1 MEHKYLFFDVD
12 ETLYS
17 NKTGQIPPSAGEAL
31 KRAQAN
37 GHKIFLNTGR
47 PYAYVGTDFFSLNFD
62 GYLCGNG
69 TDLRYRGDIL
79 YHRELPEQIQR
90 AIIDLCSTY
99 SIRASLEG
107 SRCSYFTDDDTSF
120 HPYYASMI
128 EVCKSS
134 EGMVIE
140 FSWDH
145 VESFDKLVCFSS
157 PDAPQNMA
165 AFIEQIKSLDFPLK
179 CIRNDDSF
187 YEIIPEGTSKGTAIT
202 YIAEYF
208 NIPKDDCYA
217 FGDAPN
223 DLPMFEAAGHGIA
236 LGNAYDCVKDVAEY
250 VTTDIDAHG
259 IRNALDHYGFL

>member
-1 MEHKYLFFDVD
+1 M
-12 ETLYS
+12 
-17 NKTGQIPPSAGEAL
+17 
-31 KRAQAN
+31 
-37 GHKIFLNTGR
+37 
-47 PYAYVGTDFFSLNFD
+47 
-62 GYLCGNG
+62 
-69 TDLRYRGDIL
+69 
-79 YHRELPEQIQR
+79 
-90 AIIDLCSTY
+90 DLCRTY

-134 EGMVIE
+134 DGMVIE

-145 VESFDKLVCFSS
+145 VASFDKLVCFSS

-236 LGNAYDCVKDVAEY
+236 LGNAYDCVKNVAEY

-259 IRNALDHYGFL
+259 IRNALEHYGFL